1 MATAS
6 NYKSAKRSKNVVL
19 RLNFERNSIEVPFDP
34 ELRDFF
40 AQIESNTAKDED
52 IHVMFSYFG
61 LYWPFKTA
69 YNNGK
74 QVNYPQ
80 LYKGYFVREDR

>member
-1 MATAS
+1 MAAIY
-6 NYKSAKRSKNVVL
+6 NPIKQKKNVTL
-19 RLNFERNSIEVPFDP
+19 RLNFERNSIEVPFDS

-40 AQIESNTAKDED
+40 AQVEHNSAKEED

-61 LYWPFKTA
+61 LYWPFKTV
-69 YNNGK
+69 YLNGK

-80 LYKGYFVREDR
+80 VYRGYYVRDDRG